1 METSQPSG
9 ADGDENS
16 NNASAEVGLDQQVPQ
31 SGKLDPEVK
40 AAWLQ
45 ALRSGEYEQGTE
57 TLRTYEDTYCCLG
70 VLCELAVQA
79 NVIQC
84 RRRPHMTGEW
94 EYGSDEDG
102 DWMAGFP
109 PMKVRRWAGFPRED
123 RHGTAIP
130 SNPWVLVPRAW
141 LNHLSYDRQAALL
154 EVAGTDPASASVRL
168 SLSTANDRAHLTFE
182 QIAQLIEEQL

>member
-16 NNASAEVGLDQQVPQ
+16 NNASAEVGQDQQVPQ

-57 TLRTYEDTYCCLG
+57 MLRTRNDRYCCLG
-70 VLCELAVQA
+70 VLCELAIQADVVQ
-79 NVIQC
+79 
-84 RRRPHMTGEW
+84 RRHRPSMPAEW
-94 EYGSDEDG
+94 EYGSDEDGG

-109 PMKVRRWAGFPRED
+109 PMKVRRWAGFPTDEYD
-123 RHGTAIP
+123 TIGN
-130 SNPWVLVPRAW
+130 NPWVWVPRTW
-141 LNHLSYDRQAALL
+141 LKHLSHPNQVALV
-154 EVAGTDPASASVRL
+154 EGQDTTPTSVRL
-168 SLSTANDRAHLTFE
+168 SLSTINDRARLTFE

>member
-16 NNASAEVGLDQQVPQ
+16 NNASAEMGQDQQVPDD
-31 SGKLDPEVK
+31 GKLDPEVK

-57 TLRTYEDTYCCLG
+57 MLRTRNDTYCCLG

-79 NVIQC
+79 DVIQ
-84 RRRPHMTGEW
+84 RRHRPSTPAEW

-102 DWMAGFP
+102 GDWSAGFP
-109 PMKVRRWAGFPRED
+109 PMKVRRWAGFPKDGYE
-123 RHGTAIP
+123 TILN
-130 SNPWVLVPRAW
+130 NPWVWVPRTW
-141 LNHLSYDRQAALL
+141 LAHLSWQTHQALIEDADKTPTL
-154 EVAGTDPASASVRL
+154 VRF
-168 SLSTANDRAHLTFE
+168 SLSTINDRAGLTFK